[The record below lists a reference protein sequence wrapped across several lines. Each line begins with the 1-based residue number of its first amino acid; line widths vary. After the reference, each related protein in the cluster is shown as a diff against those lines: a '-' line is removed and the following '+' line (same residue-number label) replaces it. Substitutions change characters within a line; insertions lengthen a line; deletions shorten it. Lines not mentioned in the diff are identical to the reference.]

1 MKGNNE
7 SINDKNSN
15 IFWQKHKKKPMYT
28 PICICTY
35 TNKMRKKIL
44 EFLRKLSCDSS
55 NKVFDFKLIN
65 LPSAVKELADFENET
80 MLMI

>member
-1 MKGNNE
+1 
-7 SINDKNSN
+7 
-15 IFWQKHKKKPMYT
+15 MYT

-65 LPSAVKELADFENET
+65 FPSAVKELADFE
-80 MLMI
+80 MKRC